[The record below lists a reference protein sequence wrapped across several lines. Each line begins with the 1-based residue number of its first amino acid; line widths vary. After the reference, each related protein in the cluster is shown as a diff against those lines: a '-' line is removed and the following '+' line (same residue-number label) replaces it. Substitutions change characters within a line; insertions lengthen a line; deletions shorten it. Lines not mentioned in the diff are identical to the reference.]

1 MVTISSQ
8 RCDSLI
14 LSFIQNLDPWLG
26 EYTLAH
32 NPIIPSILNEVFGY
46 IPDYKIY
53 KNDKGEIIGFMNGV
67 YVRGKYV
74 SMPHFSYGGM
84 ASKHIDLIK
93 NEESNFQT
101 PFHVRSF
108 HSSSSFY
115 TDEKITA
122 YLRLEGGEESIF
134 PKLKYNIR
142 RQIRI
147 AEENNIIIKHGGRE
161 LLDDFLKVYRQNMMR
176 LGSPPQP
183 KMFFETL
190 LGKWENGEAIIF
202 CSYLNGKPVG
212 GNFLLSFGSIIENCW
227 AGTLYEYNKLFVPYL
242 NYSEMIKYAISK
254 GYKIFSFGRSSKN
267 SGTLKFKSHWKPT
280 ILQLY
285 YNQDKPINIDLR
297 DMKSILWMYRKIIP
311 EKLNTFIGGVISK
324 YVY

>member
-1 MVTISSQ
+1 MTTISSQ
-8 RCDSLI
+8 RCDEQI
-14 LSFIQNLDPWLG
+14 LSFIQDLNPWLG

-32 NPIIPSILNEVFGY
+32 NPIIPNILNEVFGY
-46 IPDYKIY
+46 TPDYKIY

-67 YVRGKYV
+67 YIGKKYV
-74 SMPHFSYGGM
+74 SMPHFSYGGI
-84 ASKHIDLIK
+84 ASKHPDLIEK
-93 NEESNFQT
+93 EESNFQNS
-101 PFHVRSF
+101 FLVRSF
-108 HSSSSFY
+108 HHSSFYY

-122 YLRLEGGEESIF
+122 YLNIEGGEEAIF

-147 AEENNIIIKHGGRE
+147 AAENNIQIKYGGKV

-183 KMFFETL
+183 KIFFETL
-190 LGKWENGEAIIF
+190 LDKWENGEAVIF
-202 CSYLNGKPVG
+202 CSYLDNKPIG
-212 GNFLLSFGSIIENCW
+212 GNFLLSFGNIIENCW

-267 SGTLKFKSHWKPT
+267 SGTLKFKSHWKPN

-285 YNQDKPINIDLR
+285 YNQDKPTSISLKN
-297 DMKSILWMYRKIIP
+297 MKGPLYLYKKIIP
-311 EKLNTFIGGVISK
+311 ERINTFIGEVISK
-324 YVY
+324 YIY